1 MHRKEKIAKSHPTV
15 LCAHEQE
22 ESYCRIQVYGASRGK
37 KAVSCWRR
45 AVRGWQCA
53 VSGWQR
59 DVRCWQ
65 WDVSGWQWAV
75 LGWQWPS
82 AAGSRPSTAVGG
94 PCATGSAPS
103 TAFLQTPALEVPFK
117 GSADGTF
124 EVLLFGKP
132 ADKEAACT
140 DPRHALEV
148 TKLMRS
154 SSPILTQSIAVS
166 PQS

>member
-1 MHRKEKIAKSHPTV
+1 MNCAKCSIVSMHRKEKIAKSHPTV

-75 LGWQWPS
+75 W
-82 AAGSRPSTAVGG
+82 AGSGPSSAGSGRPR
-94 PCATGSAPS
+94 
-103 TAFLQTPALEVPFK
+103 L
-117 GSADGTF
+117 
-124 EVLLFGKP
+124 
-132 ADKEAACT
+132 
-140 DPRHALEV
+140 
-148 TKLMRS
+148 
-154 SSPILTQSIAVS
+154 AVS
-166 PQS
+166 RPQLSVGRARLAVHRPRLSCRHLLLKFCSKGVLMAHSRFCFLANQQTRRLPAQIPDTRWR